1 MPSDETAKAPEP
13 PIVRGKNVAARLS
26 QDEYK
31 RVAEQARRAGKRVSV
46 HVREVLLGIEEST
59 SAPPPPISA
68 SLLMHLHLLNRIG
81 SDLASLAESSRSL
94 VKKGQMTS
102 DEHDQLVTGLAKIL
116 AYIEAEAVA

>member
-59 SAPPPPISA
+59 SAPPPISA